1 MRSIALLVLALLMVS
16 TPTVRKVLRAAGVV
30 PHKHT
35 VETALTEPVAEPLP
49 VLTPYMRGRL
59 LDVWDSSHD
68 LERAARSIMVGV
80 GEAKALLE
88 AEGRSVR

>member
-1 MRSIALLVLALLMVS
+1 MKSIALLVLALLMVS
-16 TPTVRKVLRAAGVV
+16 IPTVRKVLREAGVV

-35 VETALTEPVAEPLP
+35 VETAHAEPLP

-68 LERAARSIMVGV
+68 LERAARSIMVGA

>member
-1 MRSIALLVLALLMVS
+1 MKSIALLVLALLMVS
-16 TPTVRKVLRAAGVV
+16 IPTVRKILREAGVV

-35 VETALTEPVAEPLP
+35 VETAHAQPVAEPLP

-68 LERAARSIMVGV
+68 LRGLRS
-80 GEAKALLE
+80 
-88 AEGRSVR
+88 R